1 MVENQKTSIG
11 AVSGEKSHLA
21 SFVKDLIAGG
31 VAGGIAKT
39 AVAPIE
45 RVKLILQTQD
55 VSTQIAHDQRYKG
68 IFDAFKRIPRE
79 QGMSSFWYAFI
90 QRLIKNLS
98 ICPCRTGTLD

>member
-1 MVENQKTSIG
+1 MVENQKAAINVGNT
-11 AVSGEKSHLA
+11 EQNHLK
-21 SFVKDLIAGG
+21 SFVRDLIAGG

-68 IFDAFKRIPRE
+68 IFDALRRIPRE
-79 QGMSSFWYAFI
+79 QGVSSFW
-90 QRLIKNLS
+90 
-98 ICPCRTGTLD
+98 